1 MKKERRQPRHF
12 DDQFRLSVLKDYYE
26 SGVSYGQI
34 SRKYDVSS
42 GNVIAWEKKY
52 MNKCV
57 SLPTDI
63 IELEKQVFM
72 AKKARD
78 SRPQQVMSEEEKF
91 HVLNEF
97 TDKLTMLLLKYR
109 YEKLQ
114 AEPICCY
121 GS

>member
-1 MKKERRQPRHF
+1 
-12 DDQFRLSVLKDYYE
+12 
-26 SGVSYGQI
+26 
-34 SRKYDVSS
+34 
-42 GNVIAWEKKY
+42 

-91 HVLNEF
+91 ENKTELIEQLKADEVLVEEQF
-97 TDKLTMLLLKYR
+97 KKDI
-109 YEKLQ
+109 E
-114 AEPICCY
+114 E
-121 GS
+121 